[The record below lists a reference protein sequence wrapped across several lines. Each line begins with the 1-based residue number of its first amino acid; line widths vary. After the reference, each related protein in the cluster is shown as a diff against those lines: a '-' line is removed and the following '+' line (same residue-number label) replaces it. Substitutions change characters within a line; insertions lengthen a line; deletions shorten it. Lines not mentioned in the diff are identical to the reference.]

1 MDLHSPSSQDNHD
14 DLSSDNGEP
23 NSDEHSVGMHSVE
36 DVPFIIDLSS
46 TEHVEDL
53 EEHEQ
58 VENNGQM
65 SGWSSS
71 FEMSVEIST
80 IKGLDHTVKDQFWAV
95 FHVLNSPL
103 TKWVNEIW
111 CGSSN
116 FWNSVVE
123 HMWTS

>member
-1 MDLHSPSSQDNHD
+1 MDLHCPSSKNDHEN
-14 DLSSDNGEP
+14 LSSDNGKP
-23 NSDEHSVGMHSVE
+23 NSDEHSVCVHSLHNVK
-36 DVPFIIDLSS
+36 FIIDLSS

-71 FEMSVEIST
+71 FEMSVKIST
-80 IKGLDHTVKDQFWAV
+80 IKGLDHTVKDQFWAI
-95 FHVLNSPL
+95 FHVINSPF
-103 TKWVNEIW
+103 TKWVFESW
-111 CGSSN
+111 CCSSN